1 MRARWETKAVFVG
14 YKDATFQDDIPTE
27 PWQGLLGPVLRAEVG
42 DTIEVVFLN
51 RASKPYS
58 MHAHGV
64 AYRKSSEGAAYADG
78 TSTEQD
84 KADDAVAPGQRHTY
98 VWRVA
103 EGPTDVDPECLTYAY
118 HSHVDTVKDSG
129 SGLYGAIVVCRNGSL
144 DAHGR
149 QKLAERSI
157 VLAFASDS
165 QAHSWYSARSELT
178 YTINGFERGH
188 IPGLTLCARE
198 NTTLHLLCP
207 PSASGVFSVH
217 VEGVVGV
224 EAGLARSVVTLDPGE
239 STTLEVAPEFT
250 GKGRVFSTL
259 TAHLLAGLQAPF
271 QVVRCEGYSP
281 GSQPRRSILSKA
293 PHTWKFF
300 IAAVEVLWDY
310 GTSLQDSA
318 PAELQATYLQN
329 GPQRIGRWYKKSIF
343 VRYEDDSFSEEAQ
356 MEKDDY
362 LGILGPIIRAN
373 VNEFVE
379 IVFLNLAS
387 RPHCIYPFG
396 IPFHSEWGPTDCS
409 NSTS

>member
-1 MRARWETKAVFVG
+1 MRWWLVVVVAVVVPLGHARTWRHFLAAEERPWDFGTRGARWETKAVFVG

-188 IPGLTLCARE
+188 IPGLTLCDEGKHDPPPAVPPIRLGGHSRCTWRGLS
-198 NTTLHLLCP
+198 TTLEVAPEFTGRGRVFSTLTAHLL
-207 PSASGVFSVH
+207 
-217 VEGVVGV
+217 
-224 EAGLARSVVTLDPGE
+224 E

-250 GKGRVFSTL
+250 GRGECSAR
-259 TAHLLAGLQAPF
+259 
-271 QVVRCEGYSP
+271 SP
-281 GSQPRRSILSKA
+281 AR
-293 PHTWKFF
+293 
-300 IAAVEVLWDY
+300 
-310 GTSLQDSA
+310 
-318 PAELQATYLQN
+318 
-329 GPQRIGRWYKKSIF
+329 
-343 VRYEDDSFSEEAQ
+343 
-356 MEKDDY
+356 
-362 LGILGPIIRAN
+362 
-373 VNEFVE
+373 
-379 IVFLNLAS
+379 
-387 RPHCIYPFG
+387 
-396 IPFHSEWGPTDCS
+396 
-409 NSTS
+409 